1 MLIFQGSSLHSPC
14 AGPIFAGEIVGF
26 APTVAQFVAFRH
38 NVWEMKGL
46 PKMSN
51 TSAASAMDV
60 MAMLGWLPVDRHVVS
75 VALAGAGNM
84 NLVERVTFDD
94 RSTVILKRA
103 RGWVEKYPDIAA
115 PIERAEVE
123 AAFYAAVADS
133 DAGRAMP
140 THLGFSKADAANLIA
155 DLGEGTD
162 GMSAY
167 AGQRISDDALYAIA
181 DWMLALHGLEGPF
194 DDILTN
200 SAMRSLNAAHIFD
213 YPLDLHNGLDLDSIT
228 PGLQALAD
236 ELKQDASFVAAVK
249 AVGQRYLGNEAGV
262 LLHGDLYPG
271 SWLTTQKGIFVI
283 DPEFCWIGPRE
294 WDVGVFAAHLRLS
307 GQPEISSELFIK
319 RYGASLDHRLLD
331 QIVGIEV
338 MRRLIGVAQL
348 PLHIGLEDKAMM
360 LADARD
366 LVLGAAK

>member
-1 MLIFQGSSLHSPC
+1 
-14 AGPIFAGEIVGF
+14 
-26 APTVAQFVAFRH
+26 
-38 NVWEMKGL
+38 
-46 PKMSN
+46 MSN
-51 TSAASAMDV
+51 ASAASAVDV
-60 MAMLGWLPVDRHVVS
+60 MAMLGWLPGDRHVVL
-75 VALAGAGNM
+75 VTPAGAGNM
-84 NLVERVTFDD
+84 NLVERVTLDNQA
-94 RSTVILKRA
+94 TVILKRA
-103 RGWVEKYPDIAA
+103 RGWVEKYPHIPA

-133 DAGRAMP
+133 AAGRAMP
-140 THLGFSKADAANLIA
+140 THLGFSKAAAANLIA

-162 GMSAY
+162 GTSAY

-200 SAMRSLNAAHIFD
+200 SAMRSLNAFHIFD
-213 YPLDLHNGLDLDSIT
+213 YPLDPDNGLDLDSIT
-228 PGLQALAD
+228 PGLQHLAD
-236 ELKQDASFVAAVK
+236 GLKRDDHFVAAVK
-249 AVGQRYLGNEAGV
+249 AVGERYLGNEAGV

-271 SWLTTQKGIFVI
+271 SWLTTEKGIFVI

-294 WDVGVFAAHLRLS
+294 WDVGVLVAHLRLS
-307 GQPEISSELFIK
+307 GQPKISSERLIK

-331 QIVGIEV
+331 QIVGIEI

-360 LADARD
+360 LAEARA
-366 LVLGAAK
+366 LVLGTAK